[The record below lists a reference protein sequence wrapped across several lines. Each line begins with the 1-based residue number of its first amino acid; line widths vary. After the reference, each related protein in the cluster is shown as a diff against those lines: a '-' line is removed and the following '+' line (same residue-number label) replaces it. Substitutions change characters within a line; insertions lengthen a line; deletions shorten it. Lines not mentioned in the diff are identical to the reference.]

1 MIPLILNYFA
11 AFAIAVVLTA
21 VLVAI
26 FLIFNA
32 IGKSIMNES
41 SLNKDSDLDDDTD
54 DPWLNEDND

>member
-32 IGKSIMNES
+32 IGKNIMNQS
-41 SLNKDSDLDDDTD
+41 SLNEDSDLDDDTD
-54 DPWLNEDND
+54 DPWADEGND

>member
-1 MIPLILNYFA
+1 MIPLILNHFA

-41 SLNKDSDLDDDTD
+41 SLNEDSDLDDDTD
-54 DPWLNEDND
+54 DPWPDEDND

>member
-11 AFAIAVVLTA
+11 AFAVAVALTA

-32 IGKSIMNES
+32 IGKSIMN
-41 SLNKDSDLDDDTD
+41 
-54 DPWLNEDND
+54 DPWPNEDND